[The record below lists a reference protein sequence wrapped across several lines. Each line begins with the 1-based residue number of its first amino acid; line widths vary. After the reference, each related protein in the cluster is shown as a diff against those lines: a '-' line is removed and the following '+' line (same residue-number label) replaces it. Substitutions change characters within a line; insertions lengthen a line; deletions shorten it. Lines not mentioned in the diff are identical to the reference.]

1 MFYVQQQRLQAVM
14 YPVSITCQIN
24 VSEYFIVLR
33 ATKWYLKVTNFTAF
47 A

>member
-1 MFYVQQQRLQAVM
+1 M
-14 YPVSITCQIN
+14 YPVSIACHIN

-33 ATKWYLKVTNFTAF
+33 ATKWYLKVTDFTAF